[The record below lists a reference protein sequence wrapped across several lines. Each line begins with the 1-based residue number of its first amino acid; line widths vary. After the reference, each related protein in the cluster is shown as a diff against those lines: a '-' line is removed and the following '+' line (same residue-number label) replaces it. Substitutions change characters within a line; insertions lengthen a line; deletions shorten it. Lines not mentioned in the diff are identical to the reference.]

1 MQSLTALTPALGQ
14 LDFAIN
20 QLKLINPAEDFFFGF
35 HVESIFCHELSWL
48 KGVSDTRSGAKLIT
62 VVREGEELAEE
73 EKEHL
78 YFGGNEM
85 SEWLILCH

>member
-1 MQSLTALTPALGQ
+1 MFCFP
-14 LDFAIN
+14 
-20 QLKLINPAEDFFFGF
+20 
-35 HVESIFCHELSWL
+35 VEPIFCHELSWL

-62 VVREGEELAEE
+62 TVREDEGLAEE

-78 YFGGNEM
+78 YLGGNET